1 MMGGMSDTA
10 LIQYRRWLAYER
22 DAHEKMLASLAGAS
36 ADQRAH
42 PHFQQAID
50 LAAHLVAARRLWLF
64 RLGGVSEAPRALFPT
79 GSRLADLP
87 AAFAAMH
94 AEWDAYLD
102 AAGAGELDRVF
113 EYTAFEGGRFRGR
126 VDDTLAQLY
135 GHSWYHRGQIAMLL
149 RQIGAEPAVTDFVYW
164 SRKAV

>member
-1 MMGGMSDTA
+1 MSQAGT
-10 LIQYRRWLAYER
+10 IQYRRWLAYER
-22 DAHEKMLASLAGAS
+22 DAHQKVLASLDGVS
-36 ADQRAH
+36 TGQRAD
-42 PHFQQAID
+42 PHFQKALD

-79 GSRLADLP
+79 GTRLADLP
-87 AAFAAMH
+87 AAFEAMH

-102 AAGAGELDRVF
+102 AAGAGEIERVF
-113 EYTAFEGGRFRGR
+113 EYTAFEGGRFRSR
-126 VDDTLAQLY
+126 VDDILAQLH

-164 SRKAV
+164 SREAV

>member
-1 MMGGMSDTA
+1 MPQTRLS
-10 LIQYRRWLAYER
+10 QYRRWLAYER

-36 ADQRAH
+36 AGQRAH
-42 PHFQQAID
+42 PHFQQALD

-64 RLGGVSEAPRALFPT
+64 RLGGASEAPPALCPT
-79 GSRLADLP
+79 GTRLADLP
-87 AAFAAMH
+87 AAFEAMH
-94 AEWDAYLD
+94 AEWDAHLEATD
-102 AAGAGELDRVF
+102 ADELDRVV

-126 VDDTLAQLY
+126 VEDILAQLH

-164 SRKAV
+164 SREAV